1 MQTRTIIGGLGLLG
15 VAALGMTQ
23 LGQQS
28 SDRQYKKTLAYMHD
42 GRDKMQQ
49 RMDSMSS
56 KVSQTVSG
64 KK

>member
-1 MQTRTIIGGLGLLG
+1 MQTRTVVGLGGLVG
-15 VAALGMTQ
+15 VAVLGITQ

-42 GRDKMQQ
+42 GREKFAAKMNQAGTA
-49 RMDSMSS
+49 
-56 KVSQTVSG
+56 VSDTVSG